1 MIQKK
6 IYNCVNKECTEYH
19 KDIEVLQ
26 DTKDTFPVTYVAL
39 TCEKCGED
47 LRTNITKT
55 FGTSYF
61 HIDELA
67 LGTKRMFDKPKQ

>member
-26 DTKDTFPVTYVAL
+26 DTENTFSDTYVAL
-39 TCEKCGED
+39 ACKKCEED
-47 LRTNITKT
+47 LEININKT
-55 FGTSYF
+55 FGVSYF
-61 HIDELA
+61 NIDEIA